1 MKRSVHRM
9 DEQTLQGLKSA
20 LQTIIKHQGWKSE
33 DGPFPLSI
41 IHNQGN
47 AKLGDGFVN
56 FLFSMAKSLSQKRTT
71 GLKVPDIVL
80 SKAYRQSNMSKH
92 VELKGN
98 KDILGDKVEALLLW
112 TWLSDYMDLMEM
124 ASILR
129 DNLDPSSLKHHE
141 TEKISSI
148 TAFIALF
155 DAIASTVYQ

>member
-1 MKRSVHRM
+1 MKGMVFRV
-9 DEQTLQGLKSA
+9 DEETLQGLKTD
-20 LQTIIKHQGWKSE
+20 LKTIVKRQGWKSG

-56 FLFSMAKSLSQKRTT
+56 FLFSLAKSLCQQRTT

-80 SKAYRQSNMSKH
+80 SEAYRQSNLGKH
-92 VELKGN
+92 VKLKGN

-124 ASILR
+124 TAILR

-148 TAFIALF
+148 TAFVALF
-155 DAIASTVYQ
+155 DAIDSTVFQ